1 MGDDS
6 HRNLLKHS
14 QVFEGLTDE
23 QLDRVAALGEV
34 ETFPEDAVIVEEDK
48 AGKSCY
54 FVIQGRVDI
63 EIRSPFG
70 GSDKVQKIATI
81 KRGEMFG
88 ELSLVDGFLRS
99 ASARAVEAIEVLA
112 FENTR
117 LEQLM
122 EDDPRIGYQIMRNV
136 ANVLS
141 SRIRTTN
148 MKLRNTLSDILYY

>member
-1 MGDDS
+1 MGDES

-14 QVFEGLTDE
+14 QVFEGLSDE
-23 QLDRVAALGEV
+23 QVDRVAELGQV
-34 ETFPEDAVIVEEDK
+34 ETFPEDTVVVEEDK

-54 FVIQGRVDI
+54 FVLKGRVDI

>member
-1 MGDDS
+1 MGDES

-14 QVFEGLTDE
+14 KVFDALSDE
-23 QLDRVAALGEV
+23 QLDRVVALGQV
-34 ETFPEDAVIVEEDK
+34 ESFPEGAVIVEEDK

-54 FVIQGRVDI
+54 FLIQGRVDI

-99 ASARAVEAIEVLA
+99 ASARAAEAVELLA
-112 FENTR
+112 FENEQ
-117 LEQLM
+117 LEALM